1 MGATD
6 KEAGARPSSSQQ
18 ADLWEHASL
27 LYHNL
32 DWQSA
37 ADVFNH
43 LSISAVEDES
53 RAKCILNEG
62 LIFARLG
69 DLNVAKKLFERAA
82 ALDPAEVLP
91 CFLIGLIEAESNHL
105 TEALTQFEFCWE
117 TLQRG
122 LADHYS
128 PRLRFELTAD
138 MCRRNAE
145 KTWAKLKAQHEGK
158 TQPPLLLESLP
169 ADMLFEAPTRR
180 AEGDPQRSSASRKTL
195 ETMQASAR
203 STSSKVWSYLRS
215 LDQANTPRTS
225 TSTSEDVVHAQT
237 SEPQL
242 PVLEPL
248 PKPKLMLIPREPQV
262 RDESLRELA
271 SFIRYAG
278 PGGSKEVTI
287 DRDYM
292 LRLLDKDQAGVPDVS
307 LSGRSLEAP
316 PIVDNPT
323 TRANVNSEIDSV
335 LEYSADSCTRRHS
348 DPEPAVAAVASSE
361 GGSVK
366 DPNKLIEDTIA
377 ELKRQAFGDIAFRND
392 GDTGGGSLP
401 YLSRISDMHE
411 IEHIPSPLSPRPGR
425 TVDLAKAPEQRKPAE
440 STIRRR
446 PVMSKAER
454 LLLGNTVGTSV
465 LSRPTLPSP
474 THSRSPKLDGDH
486 ND

>member
-122 LADHYS
+122 FADHYS

-145 KTWAKLKAQHEGK
+145 KT
-158 TQPPLLLESLP
+158 
-169 ADMLFEAPTRR
+169 
-180 AEGDPQRSSASRKTL
+180 
-195 ETMQASAR
+195 
-203 STSSKVWSYLRS
+203 
-215 LDQANTPRTS
+215 
-225 TSTSEDVVHAQT
+225 
-237 SEPQL
+237 
-242 PVLEPL
+242 
-248 PKPKLMLIPREPQV
+248 
-262 RDESLRELA
+262 
-271 SFIRYAG
+271 
-278 PGGSKEVTI
+278 
-287 DRDYM
+287 
-292 LRLLDKDQAGVPDVS
+292 
-307 LSGRSLEAP
+307 
-316 PIVDNPT
+316 
-323 TRANVNSEIDSV
+323 
-335 LEYSADSCTRRHS
+335 
-348 DPEPAVAAVASSE
+348 
-361 GGSVK
+361 
-366 DPNKLIEDTIA
+366 
-377 ELKRQAFGDIAFRND
+377 
-392 GDTGGGSLP
+392 
-401 YLSRISDMHE
+401 
-411 IEHIPSPLSPRPGR
+411 
-425 TVDLAKAPEQRKPAE
+425 
-440 STIRRR
+440 
-446 PVMSKAER
+446 
-454 LLLGNTVGTSV
+454 
-465 LSRPTLPSP
+465 
-474 THSRSPKLDGDH
+474 
-486 ND
+486 